1 MPYGTKTMIPA
12 LVSHENELAPNMH
25 PTCDGDHNGGDG
37 RCGALLM
44 VSRLR
49 WRQLGCISSVV
60 FRAMALRSWRRTQAD
75 LVCARTA

>member
-49 WRQLGCISSVV
+49 GGDS
-60 FRAMALRSWRRTQAD
+60 
-75 LVCARTA
+75 